1 MPRGTELRM
10 EYNGKQ
16 HFGQIDSGEWA
27 AEGTQ
32 FRSPSAAAGGVA
44 LTKSGKHTSLDGW
57 IYWEAKRPGDHR
69 LTPIATLRRQAA

>member
-1 MPRGTELRM
+1 M

-27 AEGTQ
+27 VVGTR

-57 IYWEAKRPGDHR
+57 IFWEAKRPGDHR
-69 LTPIATLRRQAA
+69 WTPIADLRRHVT